1 MESSVINNT
10 MLFQIAVL
18 AWVFLGEKLGWQEVL
33 GIILAAL
40 GTLAVQMRARAAPSE
55 LQEEG

>member
-18 AWVFLGEKLGWQEVL
+18 AWVFLREQLTLAQAAGIVL
-33 GIILAAL
+33 AGL
-40 GTLAVQMRARAAPSE
+40 GTLVQLRPRAAR
-55 LQEEG
+55 QQVQT